1 MESPRII
8 FRVEPEKK
16 EKMDKIAESL
26 DISVSEL
33 IRRSLNYYI
42 PIILITTNS
51 KNQSQ
56 HPEPENMIFKS
67 FCCPDCGKV
76 TSLSAGAA

>member
-1 MESPRII
+1 MTIAVCTSTVCTMESPRII

-33 IRRSLNYYI
+33 IRRSLNYYM
-42 PIILITTNS
+42 TTKYS
-51 KNQSQ
+51 ADYDELQKS
-56 HPEPENMIFKS
+56 EPA
-67 FCCPDCGKV
+67 PG
-76 TSLSAGAA
+76 T